1 MALGPPPKDTP
12 ESPTVAAERLR
23 RKQKLAVA
31 LKANLKRRKGATQ
44 AKDSKNER

>member
-1 MALGPPPKDTP
+1 MNVK
-12 ESPTVAAERLR
+12 SPGKAAAEAR